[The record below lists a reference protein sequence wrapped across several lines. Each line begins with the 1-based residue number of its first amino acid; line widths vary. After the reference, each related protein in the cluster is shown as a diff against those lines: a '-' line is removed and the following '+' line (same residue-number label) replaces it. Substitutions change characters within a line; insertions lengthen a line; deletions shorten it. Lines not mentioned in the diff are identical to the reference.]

1 MWQLIGARA
10 TGTSHVATSAPCQD
24 REGFRVVDDAD
35 GGEAA
40 IAVICDGAGSASL
53 SDLGAELVCE
63 AFRTKASGFVCE
75 RGTNALTRDDLV
87 VWLEEIQERI
97 AALAEAENAAPRD
110 FACTLLFLAAS
121 EQKTICA
128 QVGDGA
134 IVLNDG
140 ECLEVA
146 HWPENGE
153 YANQTFFVSEG
164 DAQEHLQFASFGPVR
179 DFVVFSD
186 GLQRLALNE
195 SERRPHVG
203 FFRPLFDTVRAAY
216 KLDRT
221 KNELEAFLSS
231 DRVNS
236 KTDDDKSIVIGCRV
250 D

>member
-10 TGTSHVATSAPCQD
+10 TGTSHVTSGAPCQD
-24 REGFRVVDDAD
+24 REVFRVVDDAD

-40 IAVICDGAGSASL
+40 IAVVCDGAGSAAL

-63 AFRTKASGFVCE
+63 ALRATAAGFVCE
-75 RGTNALTRDDLV
+75 RGTTALTRDDV
-87 VWLEEIQERI
+87 VGWMEDIQERI
-97 AALAEAENAAPRD
+97 AALAEAENATPRD

-121 EQKTICA
+121 DRNTVCA

-134 IVLNDG
+134 IVLNNGQD
-140 ECLEVA
+140 LEVA
-146 HWPENGE
+146 LWPENGE
-153 YANQTFFVSEG
+153 YANQTFFVSQD
-164 DAQEHLQFASFGPVR
+164 DARDHLQFARFGPVR
-179 DFVVFSD
+179 DFVIFSD

-195 SERRPHVG
+195 SERRPHPA
-203 FFRPLFDTVRAAY
+203 FFRPLLETVRSAQA
-216 KLDRT
+216 LDRT
-221 KNELEAFLSS
+221 KEQLEAFLIS